1 VPCDL
6 ASYNEVR
13 TDAGSMTAADDPPGA
28 MTPDA
33 PEVFVRLAHQNPIYA
48 HYQKTRDGRPYKW
61 SDFFTRRELHATD
74 LYREAYNPMRVEYQ
88 MAFCLPAPPELVIGL
103 ALNRERRDFGE
114 RDREVLN
121 LIRAPMIAAYA
132 TVERYAT
139 VVDRLAAVERGLA
152 RDGAGLVVL
161 ASNGGRHVVSF
172 ATEQAADLLDL
183 AGADDAVLPGA
194 VASWVA
200 AIARAPRAVGES
212 PAPLLIRRPRGG
224 TVSIEFMRGRRSG
237 EADSLIVEPVSDP
250 VAVETLRAAGLTAR
264 QAEVLRAVALGRT
277 NAQIA
282 DQLTI
287 SVRTV
292 SKHLEHIYE
301 QLGATSRTQAAATAW
316 SIDRRR
322 QALAPPSA

>member
-1 VPCDL
+1 
-6 ASYNEVR
+6 
-13 TDAGSMTAADDPPGA
+13 M
-28 MTPDA
+28 
-33 PEVFVRLAHQNPIYA
+33 Q
-48 HYQKTRDGRPYKW
+48 
-61 SDFFTRRELHATD
+61 
-74 LYREAYNPMRVEYQ
+74 VEYQ

-152 RDGAGLVVL
+152 RDGTGVVVL
-161 ASNGGRHVVSF
+161 AGDGRRPAVGF
-172 ATEQAADLLDL
+172 ATEQAAALLDL
-183 AGADDAVLPGA
+183 ADADDTVLPGA

-200 AIARAPRAVGES
+200 KLARAPRAAGET
-212 PAPLLIRRPRGG
+212 PAPLLIERPGG
-224 TVSIEFMRGRRSG
+224 ATVSIEFMRGRRAG
-237 EADSLIVEPVSDP
+237 ETDSLIVESVSDP
-250 VAVETLRAAGLTAR
+250 VSVETLRAAGLTAR

-282 DQLTI
+282 QELQI

-292 SKHLEHIYE
+292 GKHLEHIFE

-322 QALAPPSA
+322 RSLAA